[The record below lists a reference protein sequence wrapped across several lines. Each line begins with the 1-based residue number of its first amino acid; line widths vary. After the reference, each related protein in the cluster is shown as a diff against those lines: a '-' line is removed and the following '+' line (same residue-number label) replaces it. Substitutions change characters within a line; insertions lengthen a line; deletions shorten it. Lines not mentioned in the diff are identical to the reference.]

1 MSTRSDAVALR
12 PDEAAQ
18 TRRNFLLLL
27 AAGAAWLWSVRALG
41 QTELDENGNP
51 IRLPGQTPTP
61 DTRARERGAVEQQRN
76 RAIEDRTRER
86 DNLQLQQQQQNRNDA
101 IQRELNVQR
110 NFDQQRLDILN
121 NRDKP

>member
-1 MSTRSDAVALR
+1 MNTRSTAVALR
-12 PDEAAQ
+12 PDEVLQ
-18 TRRNFLLLL
+18 TRRAFLLLL
-27 AAGAAWLWSVRALG
+27 AAGTVWFWSARALG
-41 QTELDENGNP
+41 QTVLDENGNP

-61 DTRARERGAVEQQRN
+61 DTRARERNAIEQQRN
-76 RAIEDRTRER
+76 RAIEDRARQR